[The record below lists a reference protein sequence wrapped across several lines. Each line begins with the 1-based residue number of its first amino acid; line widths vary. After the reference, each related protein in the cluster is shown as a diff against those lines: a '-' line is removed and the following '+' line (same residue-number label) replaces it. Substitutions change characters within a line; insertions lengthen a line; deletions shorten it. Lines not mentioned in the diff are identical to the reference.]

1 MKNLCTGIKLSRTLV
16 SLDLSSRVKS
26 QQKNHFGIKGAR
38 LLGEVL
44 ASERCLLTHL
54 ALEGCCFGNEGLRAL
69 FGNLTPD
76 STLLSLN
83 LACNDLDASTP
94 SFNYLLR
101 KWLPRGLHS
110 LDLSDNPRL
119 GDAGAFILAHALN
132 DAEDGFTP
140 NIE

>member
-69 FGNLTPD
+69 FGNLTPE

-94 SFNYLLR
+94 SFN
-101 KWLPRGLHS
+101 
-110 LDLSDNPRL
+110 
-119 GDAGAFILAHALN
+119 
-132 DAEDGFTP
+132 
-140 NIE
+140 